1 MHVNGPRNM
10 LWKTEECSLSA
21 TLSSGH
27 AGSRTGD
34 DSAKGQLF
42 GVANSHFIP
51 RTNNNRNNNNTSSYY
66 NNNQASSKKR
76 ESNLFFN
83 TQFFVYLNMSMS
95 RGFEDGD
102 NNKDLMI
109 ML

>member
-1 MHVNGPRNM
+1 MDPEICRGRLKCVCCLRNYHRVM
-10 LWKTEECSLSA
+10 PVVERGTTVRKA
-21 TLSSGH
+21 N
-27 AGSRTGD
+27 
-34 DSAKGQLF
+34 LF
-42 GVANSHFIP
+42 GMADSHFIP
-51 RTNNNRNNNNTSSYY
+51 LTNNNTSSYFN
-66 NNNQASSKKR
+66 NNNQPSSNNR

-102 NNKDLMI
+102 NNKGLMI

>member
-1 MHVNGPRNM
+1 MPVVERGTTVRKAN
-10 LWKTEECSLSA
+10 
-21 TLSSGH
+21 
-27 AGSRTGD
+27 
-34 DSAKGQLF
+34 LF
-42 GVANSHFIP
+42 GMADSHFIP
-51 RTNNNRNNNNTSSYY
+51 LTNNNTSSYY
-66 NNNQASSKKR
+66 DNNNQASSNKR

>member
-1 MHVNGPRNM
+1 MPVVERGTTVRKAN
-10 LWKTEECSLSA
+10 
-21 TLSSGH
+21 
-27 AGSRTGD
+27 
-34 DSAKGQLF
+34 LF
-42 GVANSHFIP
+42 GMADSYFIP
-51 RTNNNRNNNNTSSYY
+51 LTNNNTQPSS
-66 NNNQASSKKR
+66 NKR